1 MEKKNGSITL
11 TSLREHEKEKFI
23 TDIQAAFKKAAM
35 EEFGDSDDEVIS
47 KKEVEQS
54 FHAEGAES
62 YHIVRDGQIV
72 GGAVIEIHPDTNRNA
87 LSLLYVNVN
96 EHSKGIGLA
105 AWQLIE
111 QLHPETEV
119 RETCT
124 PYFEKRN
131 IHFYVNKCG
140 FHITEFVNPYHK
152 DPKLCEEQE
161 SEDNRYGMDYF
172 LYFEKRM
179 K

>member
-1 MEKKNGSITL
+1 MESKNQSIAL
-11 TSLREHEKEKFI
+11 VPLEEHEKEKFI
-23 TDIQAAFKKAAM
+23 HDIQIAFKKAVI
-35 EEFGDSDDEVIS
+35 EEFGDSEGEVIP
-47 KKEVEQS
+47 KEDVEKS

-62 YHIVRDGQIV
+62 YNIICNGQIV
-72 GGAVIEIHPDTNRNA
+72 GGTVIEIHPDTNRNA
-87 LSLLYVNVN
+87 LSLLFVNVN

-105 AWQLIE
+105 AWHLIE

-119 RETCT
+119 WETCT

-140 FHITEFVNPYHK
+140 FHITEFINPYH
-152 DPKLCEEQE
+152 PSPEQREEQDTE
-161 SEDNRYGMDYF
+161 ENRYGGDYF
-172 LYFEKRM
+172 LHFEKKM